1 MKQYLDL
8 MKHIFENGEDR
19 VDQTKVA
26 TRSVFGA
33 QMRFKMSD
41 GFPAVT
47 TKKLAFKQVR
57 AELLWFLSGSSNI
70 QDLHKMDCRIW
81 DINYESDWWKDKQR
95 FDGDLGRV
103 YGVQWRSWATPD
115 GKTVDQIAKALD
127 DIQNNSS
134 SRRIIVTAWNPG
146 ELNQMALPPC
156 HMIFQF
162 YVANGKLSLHMYQRS
177 ADMFLGVPFNVASYA
192 MLLYLVA
199 QVTNLE
205 PNEFIH
211 TLGDAHIYENHFD
224 QVKEQLKRGPKPL
237 PKLRLNQKIRKLEDF
252 KIDDIE
258 LEDYEHHPPIKAKM
272 INTSRKT

>member
-8 MKHIFENGEDR
+8 MKHILENGEDR

-47 TKKLAFKQVR
+47 TKKLAFNQVK

-70 QDLHKMDCRIW
+70 HDLQKMGCHIW
-81 DINYESDWWKDKQR
+81 DINYESDWWKNKRR

-103 YGVQWRSWATPD
+103 YGVQWRTWAAPD
-115 GKTVDQIAKALD
+115 GKTVDQIKKALD
-127 DIQNNSS
+127 DIKNNSD

-177 ADMFLGVPFNVASYA
+177 ADMFLGVPFNIASYST
-192 MLLYLVA
+192 LLYLVA
-199 QVTNLE
+199 KVTNLE

-211 TLGDAHIYENHFD
+211 TLGDAHVYENHFD
-224 QVKEQLKRGPKPL
+224 QVKEQLKRDPKPL
-237 PKLRLNQKIRKLEDF
+237 PQLWMNPKIKKLDDF
-252 KIDDIE
+252 TVEDIE
-258 LEDYEHHPPIKAKM
+258 LRDYNHHPPIKAEM